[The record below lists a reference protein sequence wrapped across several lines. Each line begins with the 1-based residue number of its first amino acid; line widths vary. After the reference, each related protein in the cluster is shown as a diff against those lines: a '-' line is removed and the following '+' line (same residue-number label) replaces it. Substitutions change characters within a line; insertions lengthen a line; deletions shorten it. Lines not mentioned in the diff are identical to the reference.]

1 MEGEGGSATLD
12 FLKEHERKIKEKAD
26 INKVI
31 DRNEKRLKAVKDEI
45 YGVAG
50 SFMDQKV
57 LLGKKVPILEQ

>member
-1 MEGEGGSATLD
+1 MEREGGSATLD

-31 DRNEKRLKAVKDEI
+31 DRNERRLKAVKDEI